1 MLTRAFSKIWIIIV
15 ILIVGG
21 ILLWQY
27 FGTRE
32 TDEIEPPEIEITELP
47 KEEET
52 TKLTLEIL
60 ENTEYYFPLYDKKA
74 HLVDGLHGEEEI
86 TDESGYTYIFSAGM
100 FSDKVAFGD
109 LDNDEKEDPAVIVYS
124 TGGRSGLFYELVV
137 MINEN
142 GNPYYLTSKYLGD
155 RIRVN
160 SVNIQGSIITLEMII
175 HDVGDAACCPTLH
188 KVSQYKLLEN
198 ELLELE

>member
-15 ILIVGG
+15 ILIIGG
-21 ILLWQY
+21 IFLWQY
-27 FGTRE
+27 FGTGE
-32 TDEIEPPEIEITELP
+32 TDETESPGIEITELP
-47 KEEET
+47 KEEEA
-52 TKLTLEIL
+52 TKLTLEML
-60 ENTEYYFPLYDKKA
+60 ENAEYYFPLYDKRA
-74 HLVDGLHGEEEI
+74 RLINGLHEEEEI
-86 TDESGYTYIFSAGM
+86 TDESGYTYIFSAGIV
-100 FSDKVAFGD
+100 SDKVAFGD
-109 LDNDEKEDPAVIVYS
+109 LDNDEKEDAAVVLYS

-155 RIRVN
+155 RITVN
-160 SVNIQGSIITLEMII
+160 SVNIQDGMITLEMII
-175 HDVGDAACCPTLH
+175 HDIGDAACCPTLH